1 MNPSFEL
8 SITKVDTLVAL
19 NKDNAGKNIFLILI
33 KIARICN
40 KVSDSRFE
48 NFQTGYYQSRRN
60 YFL

>member
-8 SITKVDTLVAL
+8 CITKVDTLVAL
-19 NKDNAGKNIFLILI
+19 NKDNAGKNIFSILA

-48 NFQTGYYQSRRN
+48 KFQTVCYQSRRN